1 MGYIEN
7 NLVKDEQVVE
17 TGYVHPFVFVPGL
30 IVAGVGV
37 LLAAMPEVAPVPIEI
52 KTPVYAAGGMLL
64 LWAAWLLG
72 SAAIIKAT
80 TVMALTTRRIIA
92 RTGLIWKRTV
102 DISYPRIESVNIEQ
116 SILGGMLGYGT
127 LIINGIGGNASAV
140 SDIRQPQN
148 IRMKALEMIDAE
160 QKKKS

>member
-17 TGYVHPFVFVPGL
+17 TGLVHPFVFVPGF
-30 IVAGVGV
+30 IVAGLGA
-37 LLAAMPEVAPVPIEI
+37 LFAATPEIMPVPVEI
-52 KTPVYAAGGMLL
+52 KTPFYVGGGVLL

-80 TVMALTTRRIIA
+80 TVMALTTRRII
-92 RTGLIWKRTV
+92 
-102 DISYPRIESVNIEQ
+102 
-116 SILGGMLGYGT
+116 
-127 LIINGIGGNASAV
+127 NGIGGNASAV

-148 IRMKALEMIDAE
+148 IRIKALELIDAE